1 MPFDSKLSAI
11 NAELMLV
18 SRSVHINAPV
28 ERVFALMCDPA
39 RRAGLNP
46 AVTPL
51 RVEIEGDGPLATG
64 TICHF
69 RLQTDSGIVDYHS
82 RVREIVPYRKIVWS
96 TDTAIP
102 IEITLEVDAEDTGS
116 RFTHSERFEPS
127 AAMLETAT
135 PTSGGR
141 FLQWLD
147 GLLPF
152 LDSDAA
158 ERLHAQREQRLEE
171 KLGRGLERWLTAIR
185 LELEGQSARPNPL

>member
-1 MPFDSKLSAI
+1 
-11 NAELMLV
+11 MLV
-18 SRSVHINAPV
+18 SRSVHIDAPV
-28 ERVFALMCDPA
+28 ERVFALLCDPA

-46 AVTPL
+46 AVTPV

-69 RLQTDSGIVDYHS
+69 RLQTGSGVVEYRS
-82 RVREIVPYRKIVWS
+82 RVRDVVPNRKIVWI

-127 AAMLETAT
+127 EAMLETA
-135 PTSGGR
+135 PPARGGR

-147 GLLPF
+147 GLLPL

-158 ERLHAQREQRLEE
+158 ERMHAQREQLLED
-171 KLGRGLERWLTAIR
+171 KLGRNLERWLTAIR
-185 LELEGQSARPNPL
+185 LELEGQSARPKPF